1 MFIVSAIVTINKT
14 AIWINFVLDKGQR
27 PPYLSNHIINILRQ
41 TYLLTSKPFTQAKIN
56 MYHKKVTP
64 IIFFSHLSSLRIG
77 GLVLGGDE
85 LQRSHLDSLYPF
97 HKEQASACHCPGDGH
112 FELGF

>member
-1 MFIVSAIVTINKT
+1 MFIVGAIVTINKT

-85 LQRSHLDSLYPF
+85 LQRSHSDSLYPF

>member
-1 MFIVSAIVTINKT
+1 MNELHCVLQQRMFIVGAIVTINIT

-41 TYLLTSKPFTQAKIN
+41 MYLLTSKPFTQAKIN

-64 IIFFSHLSSLRIG
+64 IIFFSHLLIFKNRWS
-77 GLVLGGDE
+77 
-85 LQRSHLDSLYPF
+85 
-97 HKEQASACHCPGDGH
+97 CPWW
-112 FELGF
+112 